1 MLHVTHVTHSG
12 NKHSEA
18 LFIPSCYKRI
28 ISNLNIHRLKFLSIA
43 MYVPKWWLNENSCNQ
58 SCFANENYVFFWCY
72 AFINTASSVEWFSF
86 VMNTV

>member
-43 MYVPKWWLNENSCNQ
+43 MYVPKW
-58 SCFANENYVFFWCY
+58 
-72 AFINTASSVEWFSF
+72 
-86 VMNTV
+86 